1 MPDNPA
7 SYLPRV
13 VMITGA
19 TGGFG
24 EAFAKRFAA
33 LGCSLILHGRNPE
46 KLARLA
52 KKFSVPVH
60 PIIFDITDKQA
71 TLFALSSLPPAFGQ
85 VDVLINNAGGALG
98 LDKAQDADLTD
109 WEDMIA
115 MNDTALVRITK
126 LILPGMI
133 ERRRGHIINIGSTA
147 GNYPYAGGSVY
158 CASKAFVHQFSLA
171 LRADLVGTKIRVT
184 SLEPGMA
191 ETPFSLAR
199 FKGDEAKAQA
209 VYAGTT
215 PLTADDV
222 AETAVWVATLPPH
235 VNVNRMEIMP
245 TAQSFSPLSVERA
258 G

>member
-1 MPDNPA
+1 MSDNPA
-7 SYLPRV
+7 SYLPRI

-46 KLARLA
+46 KLAQLTQ
-52 KKFSVPVH
+52 KFSVPVH
-60 PIIFDITDKQA
+60 PVIFDVTDKQA
-71 TLFALSSLPPAFGQ
+71 TLSALSSLPPAFEQ
-85 VDVLINNAGGALG
+85 IDVLMNNAGGALG
-98 LDKAQDADLTD
+98 LDKAQDADLND

-126 LILPGMI
+126 MILPGMI

-171 LRADLVGTKIRVT
+171 LRADLAGTKVRVT

-191 ETPFSLAR
+191 ETSFSLAR
-199 FKGDEAKAQA
+199 FKGDESKARA
-209 VYAGTT
+209 VYAGTA

-245 TAQSFSPLSVERA
+245 TAQSFSPLSVERD